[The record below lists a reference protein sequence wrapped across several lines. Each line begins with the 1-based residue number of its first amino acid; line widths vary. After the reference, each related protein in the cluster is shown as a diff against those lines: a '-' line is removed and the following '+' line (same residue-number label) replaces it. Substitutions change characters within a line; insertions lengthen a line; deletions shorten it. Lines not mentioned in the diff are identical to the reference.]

1 MKRIKVRCA
10 SCGKNLFFLL
20 PESNKKGITKIEIKC
35 YRDRCGAINIVDYQN
50 LGKLIVR
57 LKE

>member
-10 SCGKNLFFLL
+10 RCGKNLFFLL
-20 PESNKKGITKIEIKC
+20 PKDPAKGGPIIEIKC
-35 YRDRCGAINIVDYQN
+35 YKDRCEAINIVDYQDPDS
-50 LGKLIVR
+50 LVVR